1 MAVPNEEGIMRR
13 THHST
18 HGDFADYSEITA
30 ENYVAKA
37 VVGDEE
43 VEQAMLGEIDPNCR
57 MTTHLS

>member
-1 MAVPNEEGIMRR
+1 MRR

-18 HGDFADYSEITA
+18 HGNFADYSEIMA